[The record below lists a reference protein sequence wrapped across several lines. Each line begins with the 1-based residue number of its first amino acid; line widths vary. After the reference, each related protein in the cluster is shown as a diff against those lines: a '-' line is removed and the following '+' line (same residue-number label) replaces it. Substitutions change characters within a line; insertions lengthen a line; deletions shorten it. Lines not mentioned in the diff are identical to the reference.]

1 MARRLSRRSQQV
13 LDLLYQKGEATAAEI
28 LEALPDLPS
37 YSAVRSILRSLEGQ
51 DLVRHR
57 EENLRFV
64 YAPRIPKAK
73 ASRGALQQLIDTFF
87 DGRPEP
93 ALQSLIDLSRD
104 GHYQLD
110 YAKLQQLIDAARRE
124 GR

>member
-13 LDLLYQKGEATAAEI
+13 LDLLYQRGEASAAEI
-28 LEALPDLPS
+28 LAALSDMPS

-51 DLVRHR
+51 GLVRHR
-57 EENLRFV
+57 EENLRYV
-64 YAPRIPKAK
+64 YSPRIPRAK
-73 ASRGALQQLIDTFF
+73 ASRGALRQLIDTFF

-93 ALQSLIDLSRD
+93 ALESLIDLSRD

-110 YAKLQQLIDAARRE
+110 YDRLQQLIDAARRE